1 MSADDTVLELRAGPK
16 RKRRVIRLP
25 SEAWMIAHDVTL
37 ERVEERLHRAF
48 RTMDAMVDSD
58 ARFRRGFKT
67 AWPDYPPEY
76 WESWSQYGSE
86 DLQQSQVAQAYSFK
100 PTAHDVSDALG
111 EFKTRPF
118 DWLKVLERDE
128 VRLIR
133 LRAMGFGASFLAARW
148 GMSKQ
153 LVSKRYRDALVRAWN
168 AAIEQAKAANE
179 TDVATHER
187 SRGGARSGVNL
198 RHRSG

>member
-1 MSADDTVLELRAGPK
+1 
-16 RKRRVIRLP
+16 
-25 SEAWMIAHDVTL
+25 MIAHDVTL